1 MNKSNFIGFLVI
13 GFLITILLSRNQ
25 NTTLT
30 PQQNKSNE
38 NIVSDLNKNDNVDK
52 KTDLTSVE
60 SKDII
65 KKIRSDR
72 NSSVYSCDN
81 NEEIFLE
88 NNDIKVYFSKVGA
101 CIQRVILKNYKDFT
115 GENVELLCKSNILN
129 FNLSDYNLNTAELR
143 FENYI
148 INSKSVEFNFTAD
161 DKNISIIYE
170 INDSNNFEIKQYIK
184 SGSVI
189 YNFIF
194 DDILKRQEISLEDC
208 KNRTTINYFD
218 GSSVSDINGY
228 KS

>member
-30 PQQNKSNE
+30 SQQNKSNE

-65 KKIRSDR
+65 KKIRRDR

-88 NNDIKVYFSKVGA
+88 
-101 CIQRVILKNYKDFT
+101 
-115 GENVELLCKSNILN
+115 
-129 FNLSDYNLNTAELR
+129 
-143 FENYI
+143 
-148 INSKSVEFNFTAD
+148 
-161 DKNISIIYE
+161 
-170 INDSNNFEIKQYIK
+170 
-184 SGSVI
+184 
-189 YNFIF
+189 
-194 DDILKRQEISLEDC
+194 
-208 KNRTTINYFD
+208 
-218 GSSVSDINGY
+218 
-228 KS
+228 